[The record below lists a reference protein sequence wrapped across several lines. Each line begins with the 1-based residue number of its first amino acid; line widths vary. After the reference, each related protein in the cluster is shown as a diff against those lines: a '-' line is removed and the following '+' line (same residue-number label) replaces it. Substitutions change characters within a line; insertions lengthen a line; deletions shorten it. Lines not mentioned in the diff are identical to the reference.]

1 MDSIRQT
8 TNAVLAV
15 LALGVFVAALPAQGL
30 KSDSV
35 VKIAA
40 EAGKPDAEGNQV
52 IALALT
58 IEKGWHIYANPPG
71 NDDLKPVATTVTLQG
86 GAKGEVVYP
95 AGKQVIDP
103 VVGNYR
109 VYEGTEEI
117 RVKLASEPNGPVK
130 IQASFQ
136 ACNDKSCLQ
145 PSKVTLEA
153 K

>member
-1 MDSIRQT
+1 MARLMV
-8 TNAVLAV
+8 VLA
-15 LALGVFVAALPAQGL
+15 ALLLVVGARLNAQG
-30 KSDSV
+30 KGSESV
-35 VKIAA
+35 VKATASIKKVGG
-40 EAGKPDAEGNQV
+40 ETILTVQ
-52 IALALT
+52 LAV
-58 IEKGWHIYANPPG
+58 EKGWHIYANPPG

-136 ACNDKSCLQ
+136 ACNEKSCLQ

>member
-1 MDSIRQT
+1 MARLMV
-8 TNAVLAV
+8 VLA
-15 LALGVFVAALPAQGL
+15 ALLVVAAARLDAQG
-30 KSDSV
+30 KGSEGV
-35 VKIAA
+35 VKATASIKKVGG
-40 EAGKPDAEGNQV
+40 ET
-52 IALALT
+52 ILT
-58 IEKGWHIYANPPG
+58 VQFAVEKGWHIYANPPG

-86 GAKGEVVYP
+86 GTKGEVVYP

-117 RVKLASEPNGPVK
+117 RVKLASEPSGPVK

-136 ACNDKSCLQ
+136 ACNEKSCLQ